1 MIFNKL
7 NKEGFSGHDEVRLRT
22 AMRVPRTMVGRVIGK
37 QGNKV
42 RKSPLSFL
50 IKPSICFVD
59 LLRFVLRIRYESCSE
74 QLAQ

>member
-37 QGNKV
+37 QGNKA
-42 RKSPLSFL
+42 STP
-50 IKPSICFVD
+50 
-59 LLRFVLRIRYESCSE
+59 LRFFIKT
-74 QLAQ
+74 